1 MGNDARSSSTHVHV
15 VVVVV
20 LLLRLFEVSPGDLL
34 DRDRY
39 RRTFKLGRES
49 LGMRERNDEAGI
61 PRGFDTPLGV
71 SLVRYY

>member
-1 MGNDARSSSTHVHV
+1 MRSDARSSSAHVV
-15 VVVVV
+15 VIVVVVV
-20 LLLRLFEVSPGDLL
+20 LLFEVPPGDPL

-49 LGMRERNDEAGI
+49 LGMRGRNGEVGI
-61 PRGFDTPLGV
+61 PRAFDTPLGV